1 MGASGVVA
9 LLDERHN
16 QLVAEIWDRLRHEA
30 GIPLPQ
36 PALPHFSYHVAERY
50 KAPALETALRG
61 LAANSK
67 PFRAWTSGLGVFT
80 QPVPVLYVAVVRSP
94 ELSRYQRWAWWEVH
108 PTANG
113 SLDYYLPE
121 RWVPHITLAQQGLTP
136 ENLAEAIRLLAGRD
150 FHWPLDI
157 DNISYVDG
165 SQPEQ
170 KLRLRLMLG
179 GEARD

>member
-1 MGASGVVA
+1 VGASGVVA

-16 QLVAEIWDRLRHEA
+16 EAVEQIWIKLSREA
-30 GIPLPQ
+30 GVRRPE

-50 KAPALETALRG
+50 DVPRLGTALRG

-80 QPVPVLYVAVVRSP
+80 QPVPVLYIALVRSP

-108 PTANG
+108 PTASG

-121 RWVPHITLAQQGLTP
+121 RWVPHITLAQQGLTTGK
-136 ENLAEAIRLLAGRD
+136 LAEAVHLLAGQN
-150 FHWPLDI
+150 FHWPIEI
-157 DNISYVDG
+157 DNVAYVDG
-165 SQPEQ
+165 SQPEH
-170 KLRLRLMLG
+170 KLQLKLKLG
-179 GEARD
+179 EEARD